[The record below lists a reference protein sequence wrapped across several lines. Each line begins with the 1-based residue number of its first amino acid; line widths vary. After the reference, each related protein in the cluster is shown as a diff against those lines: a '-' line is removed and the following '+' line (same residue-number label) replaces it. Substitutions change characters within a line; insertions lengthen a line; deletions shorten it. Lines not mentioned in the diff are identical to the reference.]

1 MKSILSYCPLR
12 LEIAMFISVIFDR
25 NILQMETI
33 SFDVL
38 SSLSLPL
45 SQTHTIFKK
54 LYSDFYHDIKNKF
67 LKLCYNKL
75 FMIPS
80 NEKQ

>member
-1 MKSILSYCPLR
+1 
-12 LEIAMFISVIFDR
+12 
-25 NILQMETI
+25 METI